1 MPQGGGE
8 ARRAASYPLRPD
20 EDGWLHGTGLR
31 RCTDVPSRRNARTGV
46 ASPPSRKND
55 NFLAKA
61 ARVFYICSS
70 NLLKETAELSAS
82 VDAIRAAA
90 VRNRSMDARAEGRA
104 GRVGRRRSEP
114 RRSGPRDRVAGGPE
128 GRNASRR
135 EMAPQR
141 LEKIESAPGNGM
153 APAASVPQ
161 RRTCH
166 ARLLPA
172 GGRRQERIA
181 VRVIPG
187 AKAGRRSRLEAAG
200 QKIERP
206 DAIIVFGSCAPT
218 RDNRCESRVCAFK
231 GSVP

>member
-1 MPQGGGE
+1 MSACLLRAMRVPRRSKRSTHIMPQGGGE

-46 ASPPSRKND
+46 PLEKERQ
-55 NFLAKA
+55 FLAKA
-61 ARVFYICSS
+61 ARMFYICSS
-70 NLLKETAELSAS
+70 SLLKETAELSAS
-82 VDAIRAAA
+82 VDTIRAAA
-90 VRNRSMDARAEGRA
+90 VRYRSMDPRAEGRA

-141 LEKIESAPGNGM
+141 LEKIESAPGNGT

-161 RRTCH
+161 DMAPRR

-172 GGRRQERIA
+172 GGRRQ
-181 VRVIPG
+181 
-187 AKAGRRSRLEAAG
+187 
-200 QKIERP
+200 
-206 DAIIVFGSCAPT
+206 
-218 RDNRCESRVCAFK
+218 
-231 GSVP
+231 